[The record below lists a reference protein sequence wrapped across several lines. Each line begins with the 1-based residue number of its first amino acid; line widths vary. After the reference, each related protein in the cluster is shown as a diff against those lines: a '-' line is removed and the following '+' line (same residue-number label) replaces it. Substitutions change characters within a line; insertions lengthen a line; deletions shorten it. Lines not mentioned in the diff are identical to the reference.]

1 MLIGYAR
8 TSTFDQ
14 VAGLD
19 GQVRDLTA
27 AGVEKLFAEQI
38 SSVDRDRR
46 VKLAE
51 VLDFLREGDTL
62 IVTKLDRL
70 ARSSAHLH
78 EILDTIARKCA
89 ALRILDMGMDTGTPT
104 GKLLLSVMGAVA
116 QFEREV
122 MLERQR
128 EGISKAKA
136 AGKYRGR
143 QPTARNK
150 TDDARALFEKGMK
163 PAEIALQLGISRASA
178 YRVLKGQF
186 LTTESGRS

>member
-19 GQVRDLTA
+19 GQARDLMA

-46 VKLAE
+46 AKLAE

-78 EILDTIARKCA
+78 EILDTITRKCA

-128 EGISKAKA
+128 EGISRAKA

-163 PAEIALQLGISRASA
+163 PVDIALQLGISRASA
-178 YRVLKGQF
+178 YRILKDHVPAV
-186 LTTESGRS
+186 